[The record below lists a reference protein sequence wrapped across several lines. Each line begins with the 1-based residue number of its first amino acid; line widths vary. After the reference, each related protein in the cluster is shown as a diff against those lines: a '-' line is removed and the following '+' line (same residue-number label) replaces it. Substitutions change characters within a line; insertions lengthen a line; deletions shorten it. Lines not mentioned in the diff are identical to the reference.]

1 MAVKGPLVRDILNM
15 AAFHL
20 PTKVSERQQVTILYQ
35 HLYQA
40 VTHRSPL
47 PILIAFPYFF
57 SKKIGFP
64 IFFSLHFTRFCREI
78 T

>member
-47 PILIAFPYFF
+47 PILIAFSYFF
-57 SKKIGFP
+57 SKKK
-64 IFFSLHFTRFCREI
+64 
-78 T
+78 